1 MLSYV
6 QKLMFSTQ
14 SNYFKSSRDSEEEF
28 SEVTE
33 EERTR
38 RNWYVL
44 GADIIFNESL
54 NLGF

>member
-44 GADIIFNESL
+44 GADIIFN
-54 NLGF
+54 